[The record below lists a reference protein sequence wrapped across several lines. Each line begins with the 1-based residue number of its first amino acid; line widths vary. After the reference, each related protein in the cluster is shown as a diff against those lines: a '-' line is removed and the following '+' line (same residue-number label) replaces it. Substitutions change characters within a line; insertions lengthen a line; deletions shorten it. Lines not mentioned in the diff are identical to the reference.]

1 MKDYLIKKGF
11 VIKTLDIDNSDVI
24 VYVFNDFILTEDFC
38 VAIDTNDGLFIVSKP
53 LETIKE
59 IENIYYLIEKQVL

>member
-11 VIKTLDIDNSDVI
+11 VIKTLDIDNSDII
-24 VYVFNDFILTEDFC
+24 VYVFNDFILTEDLC